1 MALDGGGGGP
11 VGVTNPFTGSA
22 STLEFIGNG
31 TWAGWSGQQTTTNGS
46 PTTVFDFMSPS
57 QSLKSII
64 NWAIDRTD
72 LNYGSGTF
80 ISLEIKFNGTTV
92 FMSKALGQW
101 SDGGY
106 TNITE
111 FNLVI
116 PTRTEVEIIIGTTDG
131 DAIPMTVNVTA
142 QEI

>member
-22 STLEFIGNG
+22 NTLEFIGNG

-46 PTTVFDFMSPS
+46 STTIFDFISPS
-57 QSLKSII
+57 QSLNSII

-72 LNYGSGTF
+72 LDYNKF

-92 FMSKALGQW
+92 FFSKGLGHW

-106 TNITE
+106 SNLTE
-111 FNLVI
+111 FSLVI
-116 PTRTEVEIIIGTTDG
+116 PTRTAVEMIIDTTDT
-131 DAIPMTVNVTA
+131 DAIPMTVNITA
-142 QEI
+142 EEI